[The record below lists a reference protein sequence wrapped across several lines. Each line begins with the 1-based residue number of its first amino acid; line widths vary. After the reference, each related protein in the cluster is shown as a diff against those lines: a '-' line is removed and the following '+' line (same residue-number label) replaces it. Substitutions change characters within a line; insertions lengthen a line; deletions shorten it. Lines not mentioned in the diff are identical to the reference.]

1 MYIYFFSFGCKV
13 NLYETEYMK
22 QTFEAAGF
30 GIASDEKEAD
40 GFVVN
45 SCTVTGTGDKKVRQ
59 TLHRL
64 RRDYPNAVIA
74 LTGCLPQAFE
84 ESARQLPA
92 DIITGT
98 KGRGRLHEQ
107 FIAFA
112 SERRRIVDIS
122 SYSASDEFEPMQNSD
137 YQKKTRAFVKIQ
149 DGCNQFCSY
158 CIIPY
163 ARGRIRSKPI
173 AELEAEVRTLAANGY
188 KEIVLTGINLCF
200 YGAGDNL
207 GLADA
212 VEVCCREEGIERV
225 RLGSLE
231 PEKISERDI
240 SRLAAQSKLC
250 PQFHLSLQSGCDRTL
265 AAMNRKYTSLEYA
278 ELVRRLRTAFPD
290 CAVTTDIMT
299 GFPGETA
306 EDFAESLEFARS
318 MEFARVHVFPYS
330 VRSGTKAAEMGGQ
343 LPISVKAER
352 AAVMAAEMQISSVN
366 FLKKMVGKTVPV
378 LFERENEP
386 NYYHGYTPNYT
397 LVRIHKEND
406 KKSLRN
412 RIFCVKI
419 IGVDNNGCI
428 GEICHEAEA

>member
-1 MYIYFFSFGCKV
+1 MYIYFISFGCKV

-30 GIASDEKEAD
+30 GIASEESEAD

-64 RRDYPNAVIA
+64 RREYPDAVIA

-84 ESARQLPA
+84 EESRQLPA

-98 KGRGRLHEQ
+98 KERGRLHEH
-107 FIAFA
+107 FAAFA
-112 SERRRIVDIS
+112 AEGRRIVDVSAYTQTDGFESMKS
-122 SYSASDEFEPMQNSD
+122 SGYE
-137 YQKKTRAFVKIQ
+137 KKTRAFVKIQ

-163 ARGRIRSKPI
+163 ARGRVRSKPL
-173 AELEAEVRTLAANGY
+173 AELEAEVNELAENGY
-188 KEIVLTGINLCF
+188 WEFVLTGINLCF
-200 YGAGDNL
+200 YGG
-207 GLADA
+207 GEGMSLADA
-212 VEVCCREEGIERV
+212 VEVCCKTDGIERV

-231 PEKISERDI
+231 PEKISDEDI
-240 SRLAAQSKLC
+240 ARMSSQEKLC

-265 AAMNRKYTSLEYA
+265 RAMNRRYTSAEYA
-278 ELVRRLRTAFPD
+278 ELVEKLRLAFHD
-290 CAVTTDIMT
+290 CAVTTDVMV
-299 GFPGETA
+299 GFPGETE
-306 EDFAESLEFARS
+306 EDFAESVEFARKIG
-318 MEFARVHVFPYS
+318 FARVHVFPYS
-330 VRSGTKAAEMGGQ
+330 PRNGTKAAQMSGQ
-343 LPISVKAER
+343 VSAKVKAER
-352 AAVMAAEMQISSVN
+352 AAVMAVEMRRSADD
-366 FLKKMVGKTVPV
+366 FLHKMVGKEFPI

-397 LVRIHKEND
+397 LVRIHREND

-419 IGVDNNGCI
+419 IGVDNDGCI